1 MEVFKEKPFK
11 PQESWWERIILKR
24 NSSMIFKETSY
35 LSGDMA
41 YMFLILKNIKKWQEK
56 VKNQKLEKIEDP
68 EIDDLRNKYI
78 FYDINFQE
86 LFRKHSISKKIFDF
100 KTLINEVKN
109 IQ

>member
-41 YMFLILKNIKKWQEK
+41 HMFLILKNIKKWQEN
-56 VKNQKLEKIEDP
+56 VKNQKLEKLENH
-68 EIDDLRNKYI
+68 EENDLRNKYKL
-78 FYDINFQE
+78 YDINFQ
-86 LFRKHSISKKIFDF
+86 
-100 KTLINEVKN
+100 
-109 IQ
+109 